1 MCDIISRIILQFME
15 RAQVAPAIASEIEKT
30 IRKQYGGEMAYITK
44 RCAFVESKKQIIN
57 NALCAG
63 HSVQQIEQQ
72 HDIPRRTIYRLI
84 NQKGN

>member
-1 MCDIISRIILQFME
+1 VTDIISRIIDQFIE
-15 RAQVAPAIASEIEKT
+15 RAAVTQDLAREIEKQ

-44 RCAFVESKKQIIN
+44 RCALVESKKQIIN

-63 HSVQQIEQQ
+63 RSVQQIEQQ
-72 HDIPRRTIYRLI
+72 LDIPRRTIYRLI